1 MIRTVIIC
9 STLLAATAGVANAG
23 EIKVSVAGKTEA
35 TVKSELFEASKAA
48 CHEVSVDEYSACV
61 TETYSQALGQVAKIK
76 ATKLAALTL

>member
-9 STLLAATAGVANAG
+9 STLLAAVAGAANAG

-35 TVKSELFEASKAA
+35 VLKGELFEAAKAA

-61 TETYSQALGQVAKIK
+61 AETYSHAMGQVAKIK